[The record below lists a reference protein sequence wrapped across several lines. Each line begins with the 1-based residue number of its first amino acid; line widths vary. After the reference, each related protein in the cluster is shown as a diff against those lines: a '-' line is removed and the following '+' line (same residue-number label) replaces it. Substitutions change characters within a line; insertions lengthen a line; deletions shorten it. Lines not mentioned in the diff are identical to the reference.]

1 MALFTA
7 ADADELYEIVRRQH
21 SVLGAALGADPLAGP
36 PSADS
41 PLHRDIRLLID
52 VTNGV
57 RTRTDE
63 LVDQTEQAL
72 LRVRGLLLANALNAP
87 VALPETF
94 WQTMPGWLLSR
105 ASWWVWMDDL
115 ITISNAAALAFGTN
129 TQANRM
135 RIARAID
142 SGVLDWVP
150 DPSVSNRQH
159 NRRVRRSQVEWLA
172 EMRQLPGTE

>member
-7 ADADELYEIVRRQH
+7 ADAIELYEIVRQH
-21 SVLGAALGADPLAGP
+21 YAALSDALGLPPATPAGP
-36 PSADS
+36 AS
-41 PLHRDIRLLID
+41 PLRRDIQLLID
-52 VTNGV
+52 VANGLHS
-57 RTRTDE
+57 RTDE
-63 LVDQTEQAL
+63 QVHQTEQAL
-72 LRVRGLLLANALNAP
+72 LRVRTLLLANALGAP
-87 VALPETF
+87 AALPEAF
-94 WQTMPGWLLSR
+94 WHTKAGLLVSR

-142 SGVLDWVP
+142 SGMLDWLP
-150 DPSVSNRQH
+150 DPSVANRQH

-172 EMRQLPGTE
+172 EMRQLPGAD

>member
-7 ADADELYEIVRRQH
+7 TDADELYYIVRRH
-21 SVLGAALGADPLAGP
+21 YAALGGALGSTPAADPPDTA
-36 PSADS
+36 S
-41 PLHRDIRLLID
+41 PLYRDIQLLID
-52 VTNGV
+52 VANGV
-57 RTRTDE
+57 HTRSDA
-63 LVDQTEQAL
+63 LVAHTEQAL
-72 LRVRGLLLANALNAP
+72 LRVRGLLLANALGAP
-87 VALPETF
+87 AALSEAF
-94 WQTMPGWLLSR
+94 WQTRPGWLLSR

-115 ITISNAAALAFGTN
+115 ITISNAAALAFGAN

-142 SGVLDWVP
+142 SGALDWVP

-172 EMRQLPGTE
+172 EMRQLPGSD